1 MKPNDRMD
9 RVRSRAWLWYLVAS
23 GILTV
28 GLPAGPG
35 SQRAAAR

>member
-1 MKPNDRMD
+1 MKPNGRMD

-28 GLPAGPG
+28 AYLFVPAVKG
-35 SQRAAAR
+35 